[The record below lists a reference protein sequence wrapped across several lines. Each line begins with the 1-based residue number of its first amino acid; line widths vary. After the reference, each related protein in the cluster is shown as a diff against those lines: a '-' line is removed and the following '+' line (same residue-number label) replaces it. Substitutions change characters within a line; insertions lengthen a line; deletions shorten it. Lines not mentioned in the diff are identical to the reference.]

1 RRQLAKRIQPVAP
14 QHERLKRPP
23 REVEQTAQSI
33 LQPLNNH
40 KSTPEATQTIEQFV
54 ENVYFPNLETQKRP
68 STAKG
73 YKARWA
79 SQLKARCGH
88 YRLRDFRT
96 SDGQKLLAEVA
107 RQNPKLLRSTLHHL
121 RSLLSGIF
129 K

>member
-1 RRQLAKRIQPVAP
+1 MIRDRKQSGHIYKRAGWWVLRYRENMLEHGQVVRRQLAKRIQPVAP

-23 REVEQTAQSI
+23 KEVEQTAQNI

-79 SQLKARCGH
+79 SQLKARC
-88 YRLRDFRT
+88 
-96 SDGQKLLAEVA
+96 
-107 RQNPKLLRSTLHHL
+107 
-121 RSLLSGIF
+121 
-129 K
+129 